1 MVVKIERCVDD
12 HEEKEDVSNNDDE
25 DGIDEKLWS
34 PDTECKGGDIRALLH
49 EGAQREPERVQER
62 VLVLVPGTQDEAGD
76 KMMMIGA
83 MKIRYHDND
92 HGIDDND
99 EKRVLVL
106 VPGKYPSR
114 KEGGRNDDG

>member
-12 HEEKEDVSNNDDE
+12 HEEQDISNNDDE
-25 DGIDEKLWS
+25 DGIDEKLWA

-76 KMMMIGA
+76 KMMIS
-83 MKIRYHDND
+83 YHDHDND
-92 HGIDDND
+92 HGSDDND
-99 EKRVLVL
+99 GKRDLVL
-106 VPGKYPSR
+106 VPSKYPLR
-114 KEGGRNDDG
+114 

>member
-1 MVVKIERCVDD
+1 MVTIERCVDD

>member
-1 MVVKIERCVDD
+1 MVTIERCVDD

-25 DGIDEKLWS
+25 DGIDEKLWA

-62 VLVLVPGTQDEAGD
+62 VLVLVPGIQDEAGD